1 MKNVLALMAA
11 AWMPALLIA
20 QSCEELPTDSIFA
33 CYGDT
38 VLVALPSDSM
48 TWVVG
53 DTELL
58 EPLELNSDA
67 VVQLQ
72 GGVIRSIS
80 NVTALKFEGTY
91 EVNGDYVVLLN
102 DAVAN
107 QWMAN
112 EYSFSFW
119 FKSEGVNFNS
129 NSPAYPRLITRDRS
143 EYFFIGVNQNTTF
156 PQNFLLN
163 FQNWDGGS
171 DVVIEGAVTGDW
183 QFVAA
188 SVSGNVATV
197 WLDGSELGSF
207 PVTYNPNINRPLGI
221 ANNMEESADPSVS
234 PFDGWMDEVYL
245 WDEAL
250 TAAQHESMRACGF
263 SEELP
268 SPFAAWKM
276 DEGSEGQILDE
287 MGTYDATISGAEWDT
302 DVPSPFCFECQA
314 TQQVVV
320 EFSLESEVG
329 CTDIEAC
336 NYEDDNVCED
346 GSCTYP
352 SEDYLDCAGECLNDV
367 NANGV
372 CDELDVYG
380 CDVLGACNYDASVTV
395 YDGSCF
401 YATAVYDCQGNCQ
414 SDADEDGIC
423 DQNEGASV
431 GNGPDFCGD
440 NTIWDPVAQR
450 CIANGP
456 VLCGENTVWDPIS
469 QACVGAQTCPTD
481 LDGSGLI
488 GLGDLLDLLSTYGT
502 ICD

>member
-1 MKNVLALMAA
+1 MKNVLALMAT
-11 AWMPALLIA
+11 AWMPALLLA

-38 VLVALPSDSM
+38 IVITTPPEYPATAWNNELISDSL
-48 TWVVG
+48 TVTLSQTFSALHGQGFYRQHGQAAYFDGPNG
-53 DTELL
+53 DACQLL
-58 EPLELNSDA
+58 SHSDA
-67 VVQLQ
+67 SLWMEADFSL
-72 GGVIRSIS
+72 GLWFRSSGVAPTT
-80 NVTALKFEGTY
+80 NVNRI
-91 EVNGDYVVLLN
+91 V
-102 DAVAN
+102 
-107 QWMAN
+107 
-112 EYSFSFW
+112 S
-119 FKSEGVNFNS
+119 
-129 NSPAYPRLITRDRS
+129 RDRS
-143 EYFFIGVNQNTTF
+143 DYFYFGIDQSSNF
-156 PQNFLLN
+156 PQDLVFD
-163 FQNWDGGS
+163 FA
-171 DVVIEGAVTGDW
+171 IEEGDSYDDDPRVPDAVTGEW
-183 QFVAA
+183 QYLAMTFEGENQQAKIF
-188 SVSGNVATV
+188 
-197 WLDGSELGSF
+197 LDGELISVQQASF
-207 PVTYNPNINRPLGI
+207 NDTERPLALASNVELAVEPMPGYG
-221 ANNMEESADPSVS
+221 MRGDV
-234 PFDGWMDEVYL
+234 DGVTL
-245 WDEAL
+245 WDIAL
-250 TAAQHESMRACGF
+250 TLEEHNAIMACGY
-263 SEELP
+263 EAIEQV
-268 SPFAAWKM
+268 PFAAWTFEGISNGM
-276 DEGSEGQILDE
+276 FEDEVSS
-287 MGTYDATISGAEWDT
+287 YDATNIGGQIVQGPT
-302 DVPSPFCFECQA
+302 DSFCFECQA

-488 GLGDLLDLLSTYGT
+488 GLGDLLDLLSNYGT